1 MSTQANFDS
10 SSTGVSA
17 GRVLGGRYR
26 LDALIASGGMGEV
39 YRATRLHIG
48 DEVAV
53 KVLRSELVDNAVTRE
68 RFQREA
74 RAAARLRHPNA
85 VVIHDFGEEADGV
98 TFIVME
104 LLDGRN
110 LRQVLD
116 DEGVL
121 DPVRVYQLLT
131 QICAVLA
138 EGHKLGIIHRDLK
151 PENVIASERHGMA
164 EQVKLLDFGIAKL
177 LDKEQDSG
185 MLEPALTK
193 VGTFIGT
200 PSYMSPEQCQG
211 EPVDER
217 SDIYS
222 LGVVLYELLTG
233 QLPFTAKTPTGVAIK
248 HVMETPKPL
257 REQRPDLSAEIE
269 QVVLRALEKRPP
281 DRQPTARVLA
291 QEFAAAV
298 KLTVPS
304 AALATPHAEGGALP
318 GASSEPTLLDPAS
331 TQMLKPARDTNPQQH
346 GTGAQAQS
354 YDTSVGAAVKPK
366 DVQAEI
372 PTGSAPLAAAASD
385 SGVSGSLANAAA
397 SAALPASAGLD
408 TQRLAARKDEAPP
421 DNSPAAILTRLRAQ
435 PLLLGAL
442 AVIVLLGAVA
452 WWLTSPSSEPR
463 AETPVPV
470 TPTPPSS
477 ATPVATPTATP
488 ATFEDMVYVPAGS
501 VLLNANSNGKCP
513 IAAVTIKPFYL
524 DKTEVTNE
532 QYALFLAAN
541 NYPPPPSWT
550 GGLFAAGAEKLPI
563 TDVSWE
569 DATTYAAWAGKR
581 LPTEAEWEYAAR
593 GGKDWLYPWGNEWR
607 AELANVNGK
616 QLQPA
621 GSFAQGRGAFG
632 AFDLIGN
639 AAEWTASNYNACAK
653 DEAASAASDAA
664 NKVVR
669 GGSYESKEATAAL
682 RQSLPA
688 KRQGAANF
696 KAVGFR
702 CARDVQ

>member
-10 SSTGVSA
+10 LSTGVSA
-17 GRVLGGRYR
+17 GRVLGERYR
-26 LDALIASGGMGEV
+26 LDSLLASGGMGEV

-98 TFIVME
+98 AYIVME
-104 LLDGRN
+104 LLDGRS

-121 DPVRVYQLLT
+121 EPLRVQHLLT
-131 QICAVLA
+131 QMCAVLA

-151 PENVIASERHGMA
+151 PENVIATERSGMA

-177 LDKEQDSG
+177 LDKEPDNPVRTP
-185 MLEPALTK
+185 ELTK

-200 PSYMSPEQCQG
+200 PSYMSPEQCQS
-211 EPVDER
+211 EPVDAR

-248 HVMETPKPL
+248 HVMEAPKPL
-257 REQRPDLSAEIE
+257 RELRPDLSEALEA
-269 QVVLRALEKRPP
+269 VVLRALEKNPE
-281 DRQPTARVLA
+281 DRQASAHILVR
-291 QEFAAAV
+291 EFSAAV
-298 KLTVPS
+298 QLTAPQALLTELPAGSSPVSPTPS
-304 AALATPHAEGGALP
+304 A
-318 GASSEPTLLDPAS
+318 PTMHDPAS
-331 TQMLKPARDTNPQQH
+331 TQTLKPARDTNPQQRA
-346 GTGAQAQS
+346 TGVQAPS
-354 YDTSVGAAVKPK
+354 YDTAVGAAIKPP
-366 DVQAEI
+366 DRQPELQPAGTPPAAE
-372 PTGSAPLAAAASD
+372 
-385 SGVSGSLANAAA
+385 
-397 SAALPASAGLD
+397 LPSSAGLD
-408 TQRLAARKDEAPP
+408 TQRLAALRNGETAAAP
-421 DNSPAAILTRLRAQ
+421 DNSPAAVLARLKAQ
-435 PLLLGAL
+435 PLLLAAL
-442 AVIVLLGAVA
+442 AAIVVLGAA
-452 WWLTSPSSEPR
+452 GWWLTRPAP
-463 AETPVPV
+463 ETHEDVFVAV
-470 TPTPPSS
+470 TPAPISS
-477 ATPVATPTATP
+477 ATATPMPAATP
-488 ATFEDMVYVPAGS
+488 APAAAFEEMVYVAEGS
-501 VLLNANSNGKCP
+501 VLLNADGTDKCQ
-513 IAAVTIKPFYL
+513 IVAVTLKPFYL

-541 NYPPPPSWT
+541 NAAPPPSWK
-550 GGLFAAGAEKLPI
+550 GGLFAAGAEKLPV

-569 DATTYAAWAGKR
+569 DATAYAAWAGKR

-593 GGKDWLYPWGNEWR
+593 GGKDWSYPWGPEWR
-607 AELANVNGK
+607 ADWANVAGK
-616 QLQPA
+616 QLQPV
-621 GSFAQGRGAFG
+621 GSFAQASGAFG

-639 AAEWTASNYNACAK
+639 AAEWTASDYNACAK
-653 DEAASAASDAA
+653 DEAGSAGSNAA

-669 GGSYESKEATAAL
+669 GGSYESKAATAAW

-688 KRQGAANF
+688 KRQGNANF
-696 KAVGFR
+696 KTVGFR

>member
-26 LDALIASGGMGEV
+26 LDSLLASGGMGEV

-98 TFIVME
+98 AYIVME
-104 LLDGRN
+104 LLDGRS

-116 DEGVL
+116 DEGML
-121 DPVRVYQLLT
+121 DPVRVYHLLA
-131 QICAVLA
+131 QMCAVLA

-151 PENVIASERHGMA
+151 PENVIATERQGVA
-164 EQVKLLDFGIAKL
+164 EQIKLLDFGIAKL
-177 LDKEQDSG
+177 LDKGLDTADRAPE
-185 MLEPALTK
+185 LTK
-193 VGTFIGT
+193 VGTFLGT

-211 EPVDER
+211 EAVDER

-248 HVMETPKPL
+248 HVMEAPKPL
-257 REQRPDLSAEIE
+257 REQRPDLSEAIE
-269 QVVLRALEKRPP
+269 CVVLRALEKKPE
-281 DRQPTARVLA
+281 DRQATAQILA
-291 QEFAAAV
+291 REFAAAV
-298 KLTVPS
+298 QVSVPS
-304 AALATPHAEGGALP
+304 ALLVAFSHESSIGTP
-318 GASSEPTLLDPAS
+318 ASSDPTLLDAAA
-331 TQMLKPARDTNPQQH
+331 TQILKPARDTNPQQRA
-346 GTGAQAQS
+346 TGVQAPS
-354 YDTSVGAAVKPK
+354 YDTAVGAVIKPQ
-366 DVQAEI
+366 DVQPAMQ
-372 PTGSAPLAAAASD
+372 PASAPLAAETPVAQ
-385 SGVSGSLANAAA
+385 AAA
-397 SAALPASAGLD
+397 ELPSSAGLE
-408 TQRLAARKDEAPP
+408 TQRLAALGKKEAEAAP
-421 DNSPAAILTRLRAQ
+421 DNSLAAVLARLQAQ
-435 PLLLGAL
+435 PLLLAAL
-442 AVIVLLGAVA
+442 AALVLLCAVG
-452 WWLTSPSSEPR
+452 WWLTSAPS
-463 AETPVPV
+463 ETREDVV
-470 TPTPPSS
+470 VTTTPTPASS
-477 ATPVATPTATP
+477 ATVTPAPTASPTATP
-488 ATFEDMVYVPAGS
+488 APTVEDMVFVPAGS
-501 VLLNANSNGKCP
+501 VLLNAASNGKCETV
-513 IAAVTIKPFYL
+513 AVTLKPFYL
-524 DKTEVTNE
+524 DKTEVTND

-541 NYPPPPSWT
+541 NSTPPPSWK
-550 GGLFAAGAEKLPI
+550 GGLFAAGAEKLPV

-569 DATTYAAWAGKR
+569 DATAYAAWGGKR

-621 GSFAQGRGAFG
+621 GSYAQSGGAFG

-639 AAEWTASNYNACAK
+639 AAEWTGSNYNACAK
-653 DEAASAASDAA
+653 DEAGSTNSDTA

-669 GGSYESKEATAAL
+669 GGSYESKEATAAW

-688 KRQGAANF
+688 KRQGNANF
-696 KAVGFR
+696 KAIGFR